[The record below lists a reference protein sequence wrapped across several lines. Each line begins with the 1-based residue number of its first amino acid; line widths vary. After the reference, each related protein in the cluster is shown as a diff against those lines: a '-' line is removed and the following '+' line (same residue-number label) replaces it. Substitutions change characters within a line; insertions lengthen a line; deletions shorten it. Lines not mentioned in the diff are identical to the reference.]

1 MIDMMTNENTYLFF
15 IFIFFMKTKIVISSL
30 PVRKHTYRDENG
42 DSSLSPERTFP
53 RNGSS
58 RPPPVRSRPRP
69 HGRSPSPF
77 HSPGTVLGSQ
87 MDKSAKSFLISG
99 QAKESL
105 AFIDHIT
112 DRFARAHVFTEING
126 QPGDITA

>member
-15 IFIFFMKTKIVISSL
+15 IFIFFMKTKIVISL

-42 DSSLSPERTFP
+42 IRLFHPSVHFQGTARLVHLLSDRDQDRMEGLLPI
-53 RNGSS
+53 
-58 RPPPVRSRPRP
+58 
-69 HGRSPSPF
+69 PF
-77 HSPGTVLGSQ
+77 TGTVLGSQ

-112 DRFARAHVFTEING
+112 DRFARVHVFTEING